1 VTGHYRSPERLL
13 ADLGIMEPADIDLDA
28 IAFDCGA
35 LVVRDTLRGCEARLL
50 GAGSQAFITVNAA
63 ANPRRQRFSI
73 GHELGH
79 WMHDRGAASFRCTK
93 RDFIR
98 NWDQVSPE
106 QRANRYGADLLLPK
120 SMFLPRAR
128 QRPMT
133 LATASDLADLFVT
146 SLTSTAI
153 RLIEN
158 GSFPA
163 MVVLV
168 GPNGIRWRKRG
179 PDVPPQIW
187 LRERPTS
194 DSVAFDL
201 LRGGTAPGPTD
212 VSAGAW
218 IEGADRFVICED
230 SRRVTDE
237 DVLTI
242 LWWKDEAQLLDAD
255 SSIADAE

>member
-1 VTGHYRSPERLL
+1 VTGHFRSPERLL
-13 ADLGIMEPADIDLDA
+13 ADLGIAEPADIDLDA
-28 IAFDCGA
+28 IAFECGA

-50 GAGSQAFITVNAA
+50 GAGSQAFITVNAV
-63 ANPRRQRFSI
+63 ANVRRQRFSI

-106 QRANRYGADLLLPK
+106 QRANRYAADLLLPK
-120 SMFLPRAR
+120 AMFQPRAR
-128 QRPMT
+128 QQPMT
-133 LATASDLADLFVT
+133 LATVSDLAEIFAT

-153 RLIEN
+153 RLIEY

-163 MVVLV
+163 MIVLV
-168 GPNGIRWRKRG
+168 GPNGVRWRKRG
-179 PDVPPQIW
+179 PDVPSQIW
-187 LRERPTS
+187 LRDRPTS

-201 LRGGTAPGPTD
+201 LRGGSAPGPTE

-218 IEGADRFVICED
+218 IADADRYSLWED

-242 LWWKDEAQLLDAD
+242 LWWKDEAQLLENESTTADAD
-255 SSIADAE
+255 

>member
-13 ADLGIMEPADIDLDA
+13 ADLGITEPTDIDLDA

-35 LVVRDTLRGCEARLL
+35 LVVHDALRGCEARLL
-50 GAGSQAFITVNAA
+50 GVGDKAFITVNAT
-63 ANPRRQRFSI
+63 ANMRRQRFSI

-79 WMHDRGAASFRCTK
+79 WMNDRGAASFRCTK

-98 NWDQVSPE
+98 SWDQVSPE
-106 QRANRYGADLLLPK
+106 QRANRYAADLLLPK

-128 QRPMT
+128 QQPMT

-153 RLIEN
+153 RLVEC

-168 GPNGIRWRKRG
+168 GPNGIRWPKRG
-179 PDVPPQIW
+179 PNVPPQIW
-187 LRERPTS
+187 LRDRPTS

-201 LRGGTAPGPTD
+201 MRGGAAPGPTD

-230 SRRVTDE
+230 SRRVTEE

-242 LWWKDEAQLLDAD
+242 LWWQDEAQLLEAD
-255 SSIADAE
+255 SASVDED